1 MRSNDPFA
9 IFPRY
14 PDGSL
19 RGGLYHRIPIHK
31 ADRALKDGWIPVP
44 PNTWTHC
51 DGELHVW
58 MCWIEC
64 ACGRAMPVP
73 R

>member
-1 MRSNDPFA
+1 MRSSDPFA

-14 PDGSL
+14 PDGSF

-31 ADRALKDGWIPVP
+31 AWDALKLGWIPTP
-44 PNTWTHC
+44 PRWHNSH
-51 DGELHVW
+51 EQQYVVW
-58 MCWIEC
+58 MMWIEC
-64 ACGRAMPVP
+64 ACGRGMPVP

>member
-1 MRSNDPFA
+1 MTDPFA

-19 RGGLYHRIPIHK
+19 RSGLYHRIPIHK
-31 ADRALKDGWIPVP
+31 IDEALKDGWIPVP
-44 PNTWTHC
+44 PR
-51 DGELHVW
+51 ELGFHEDEYVVW
-58 MCWIEC
+58 AHWINC
-64 ACGRAMPVP
+64 CCGRTMVVP